1 VGIVAGDRFIV
12 DGVPLIEVID
22 GKKYFFRFTRNQRV
36 QHIILA
42 VSVILLFLTG
52 MPLKFHDRTWAP
64 YLFSLLG
71 GLEAARV
78 VHRIAG
84 AVLVTLFLYH
94 LGYLAWVIYKKQLR
108 PLINR
113 GELTVGLFFKILI
126 TQPLVPNLKDVKD
139 ILQLMK
145 YLFFLTRERPRGSRF
160 RWIEKFDYL
169 APFWGVVI
177 IGGSGLMMFDIEL
190 SSQLVPGIVINYA
203 LVAHSEEAL
212 LATLFLILWHWYNVH
227 YSPAVFPMSSSYLT
241 GYLPEH
247 LMVEEYYEHYVEV
260 MTKAGLDDEILP
272 PQGVGPRQPPRL
284 TLGSL
289 VHTTV
294 FGLIVAYMITVLWQ
308 ETFGHIIES
317 FHERREIA
325 AYVAEIE
332 ARRAEEA
339 TGVAE
344 TPAPVGEPA
353 LDEILAEA
361 KTLEHDLGY
370 RVVEEKHIV
379 GRFHHTDMPVERD
392 TRSYCMT
399 CHGDIPHKETVGKRA
414 FWNMHSHFIGC
425 ETCHVR
431 LEGDLRTGVFEW
443 YDRKTGE
450 IIDTPVVDAQ
460 LVESTAKIIPFE
472 HTPGGLGRVDSVTR
486 IEAAAAYLSREEG
499 LTEEQK
505 TLELDQLHEIVTD
518 VPYQCDDC
526 HQTDDPL
533 LPYEALGYPQSRI
546 DAIRSNEVVGV
557 FDKYRRFYLPEL
569 LEPPE
574 DPDPDE
580 VGNP

>member
-1 VGIVAGDRFIV
+1 MAGERIMV

-22 GKKYFFRFTRNQRV
+22 GKRYFFRFTGNQRV

-42 VSVILLFLTG
+42 VSVIILFVTG
-52 MPLKFHDRTWAP
+52 MPLKFHDHAWAP

-71 GLEAARV
+71 GLESARV

-84 AVLVTLFLYH
+84 VVLVGLFFYH
-94 LGYLAWVIYKKQLR
+94 LGYLTWVIYRKQLK
-108 PLINR
+108 PLIRR
-113 GELTVGLFFKILI
+113 GELTVGRFFKILI

-139 ILQLMK
+139 ILQLLK
-145 YLFFLTRERPRGSRF
+145 YLFFLTRERPKGSRF

-177 IGGSGLMMFDIEL
+177 IGASGVMMFDIEL
-190 SSQLVPGIVINYA
+190 SSQLMPGLVINYA

-227 YSPAVFPMSSSYLT
+227 YSPAVFPMSTSYIT

-260 MTKAGLDDEILP
+260 MTKAGLEDEILP
-272 PQGVGPRQPPRL
+272 PQGVGPPQPPRL
-284 TLGSL
+284 TFWSL
-289 VHTTV
+289 AHTTV
-294 FGLIVAYMITVLWQ
+294 FGLIVAYMITVLWH

-317 FHERREIA
+317 FEERSEIA
-325 AYVAEIE
+325 AYTAEIE
-332 ARRAEEA
+332 ARQSEA
-339 TGVAE
+339 TAEVLE
-344 TPAPVGEPA
+344 TPEPIGEPA

-370 RVVEEKHIV
+370 RVVEAKHIV
-379 GRFHHTDMPVERD
+379 GRFHHTDMPVQRD
-392 TRSYCMT
+392 SRSYCMT
-399 CHGDIPHKETVGKRA
+399 CHGDIPHRETTGKRA
-414 FWNMHSHFIGC
+414 FWNMHSHFLGC

-431 LEGDLRTGVFEW
+431 LEGDQKTGVFGW
-443 YDRKTGE
+443 YDRETGE
-450 IIDTPVVDAQ
+450 IIDPPLVDAK

-472 HTPGGLGRVDSVTR
+472 RVSGELRRVDSEPR
-486 IEAAAAYLSREEG
+486 IAAAKDFLSRRDA
-499 LTEEQK
+499 LTEDQK
-505 TLELDQLHEIVTD
+505 TLEMDALHEILTE

-526 HQTDDPL
+526 HQTDRPL
-533 LPYEALGYPQSRI
+533 LPYEALGYPQRRI
-546 DAIRSNEVVGV
+546 DSLRSNEVVGI
-557 FDKYRRFYLPEL
+557 FDRYRKFYLPGL

-574 DPDPDE
+574 DPEPDE